1 MNALSRR
8 EFLRQSL
15 IGAATLSFG
24 GLTARANQQEK
35 VKIGVIGTGAQGQ
48 NLLRQL
54 MSLPSTEVVA
64 VCDIYPPNRLRGLE
78 LTGGQARAFSDYRV
92 LLEQKEIEAVVI
104 ATPLHLHAPMTLD
117 ALDAG
122 KHVFCE
128 KAIAYSLD
136 EAHQMARRARETRKI
151 LQIGHQRHYNPI
163 YEQAYTLIREGAIG
177 KITHVRALWHRN
189 NSWRRPVPDPRFERL
204 LNWRLYKDYSHGLLT
219 ELASHQ
225 LDVVNWF
232 LGATPLSVVGYGG
245 IDYWKDG
252 REVPD
257 NVELIFDYPDGVRV
271 VYTSITSNAHDGY
284 GEWFFGD
291 KGALVLTN
299 ENSGLL
305 FRERNTEKLVW
316 EDDANMVQVDG
327 RRAVVIEPTPT
338 RRAPQRSE
346 QLHYGNQR
354 NAYYTELEHFVQ
366 CVRTGE
372 RPRCTAE
379 DAIPALECVLLAKEA
394 IEKGVRV
401 AFRSTQMARNRS

>member
-1 MNALSRR
+1 MQLSRR
-8 EFLRQSL
+8 EFLRQSAV
-15 IGAATLSFG
+15 AAAAASLSAFV
-24 GLTARANQQEK
+24 ARANQQEK
-35 VKIGVIGTGAQGQ
+35 VKVGIIGTGAQGQ

-54 MSLPSTEVVA
+54 LSMPAAEVVA
-64 VCDIYPPNRLRGLE
+64 VCDIYTPNRIRAQE
-78 LTGGQARAFSDYRV
+78 LTKFQAQGYNDYRA
-92 LLEQKEIEAVVI
+92 LLERKDIEAVVI
-104 ATPLHLHAPMTLD
+104 ATPLHLHAPMTID
-117 ALDAG
+117 ALQAG

-128 KAIAYSLD
+128 KAIAYSLE
-136 EAHQMARRARETRKI
+136 EARQMAQTAAHTGKI
-151 LQIGHQRHYNPI
+151 LQIGHQRHYNET
-163 YEQAYTLIREGAIG
+163 YHQAYRLIQEGAIG
-177 KITHVRALWHRN
+177 RITHVRVLWHRN
-189 NSWRRPVPDPRFERL
+189 SSWRRPVPDPRFERL

-225 LDVVNWF
+225 IDVVNWF

-257 NVELIFDYPDGVRV
+257 NVELIFDYPNGVRV
-271 VYTSITSNAHDGY
+271 VYTSLTTNAYDGY

-291 KGALVLTN
+291 KGTLVLTN

-305 FRERNTEKLVW
+305 FRERNAEKLAW

-338 RRAPQRSE
+338 RRAPQRGE
-346 QLHYGNQR
+346 QLNYGNQR

-379 DAIPALECVLLAKEA
+379 DAIPALECVLHAKDA

-401 AFRSTQMARNRS
+401 AFRSTQVARNRS